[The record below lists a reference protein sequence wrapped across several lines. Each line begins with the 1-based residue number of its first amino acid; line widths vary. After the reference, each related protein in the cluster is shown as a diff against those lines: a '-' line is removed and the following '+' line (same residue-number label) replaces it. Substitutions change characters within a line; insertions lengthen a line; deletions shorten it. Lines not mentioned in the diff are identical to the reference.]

1 MHKKRLGQY
10 PALLRK
16 QSFSVLPWI
25 LPMLQSQK
33 FEEAVEEF
41 ERFMAT
47 SVEPITMP

>member
-10 PALLRK
+10 PALFRK

-25 LPMLQSQK
+25 LPMLKSQK
-33 FEEAVEEF
+33 FEEAVEQF

-47 SVEPITMP
+47 SIEPITIP